1 VLLMMRYTS
10 RRLGALVFLAIAISI
25 IDFAII
31 RLIPGNPARNIL
43 GTSDAS
49 PALVARLDSQLGL
62 NRPVVTQY
70 WIWAGDV
77 LRGNFG
83 YSYSLKQSV
92 SSLLAQNIP
101 PTLELIVAGLA
112 LTVVFGLLI
121 GVAAA
126 LRRGRAIDTVLMAT
140 SVTFLSIPSFWLGLL
155 LIEFFAVRIHLFP
168 VVGGTGLTGLA
179 LPAITLGLGG
189 VGLTARFV
197 RSSVIEAAQLP
208 HVVIA
213 RAKGVPRTLVLMR
226 HVIRNSLL
234 PVINIIGLQFGSL
247 LSGVVIVEEV
257 FSRNGLGRLLVDSI
271 LAKDYPTVQ
280 AVVLLIAI
288 TYCVV
293 TLLVDLA
300 YRTLDPRTAAR

>member
-1 VLLMMRYTS
+1 MMRYTS
-10 RRLGALVFLAIAISI
+10 RRLGALVFLAISISI

-31 RLIPGNPARNIL
+31 RLVPGDPARNIL
-43 GTSDAS
+43 GTSDAT
-49 PALVARLDSQLGL
+49 PALIARLNSQLGL
-62 NRPVVTQY
+62 DRPVVTQY

-77 LRGNFG
+77 LRGDFG
-83 YSYSLKQSV
+83 YSYSQKQSV

-101 PTLELIVAGLA
+101 PTLELILAGLA
-112 LTVVFGLLI
+112 LTVIFGLLI

-126 LRRGRAIDTVLMAT
+126 LRRGRATDTVLMAA

-155 LIEFFAVRIHLFP
+155 LIELLAVRIHLFP
-168 VVGGTGLTGLA
+168 VVGGTGLDGLA
-179 LPAITLGLGG
+179 LPAITLALGG

-213 RAKGVPRTLVLMR
+213 RAKGVPQYLVLIR

-234 PVINIIGLQFGSL
+234 PVINIVALQFGSL
-247 LSGVVIVEEV
+247 LSGVVIIEEV

-293 TLLVDLA
+293 TLVVDLA
-300 YRTLDPRTAAR
+300 YRIIDPRTAAR

>member
-1 VLLMMRYTS
+1 MMRYAT
-10 RRLGALVFLAIAISI
+10 RRLGALVFLAIGVSI

-31 RLIPGNPARNIL
+31 RLVPGDPARNIL
-43 GTSDAS
+43 GTSDAT
-49 PALVARLDSQLGL
+49 PALIARLNSQLGL
-62 NRPVVTQY
+62 DRPVVTQY

-83 YSYSLKQSV
+83 YSYSQKQSV

-101 PTLELIVAGLA
+101 PTLELILAGLA

-126 LRRGRAIDTVLMAT
+126 LRRGRATDTVLMAA
-140 SVTFLSIPSFWLGLL
+140 SVTFLSVPSFWLGLL
-155 LIEFFAVRIHLFP
+155 MIELLAVRIHLFP
-168 VVGGTGLTGLA
+168 VVGGTGLDGLA
-179 LPAITLGLGG
+179 MPAITLGLGG

-208 HVVIA
+208 HVMIA
-213 RAKGVPRTLVLMR
+213 RAKGVPQYLVLIR

-234 PVINIIGLQFGSL
+234 PVINIVALQFGSL
-247 LSGVVIVEEV
+247 LSGVVIIEEV

-293 TLLVDLA
+293 TLVVDLL
-300 YRTLDPRTAAR
+300 YRILDPRTAAR

>member
-1 VLLMMRYTS
+1 MMRYAS
-10 RRLGALVFLAIAISI
+10 RRLGALVFLAIGISI

-31 RLIPGNPARNIL
+31 RLVPGDPARNIL
-43 GTSDAS
+43 GTSDAT
-49 PALVARLDSQLGL
+49 PALIARLNSQLGL
-62 NRPVVTQY
+62 DRPVVTQY

-83 YSYSLKQSV
+83 YSYSQKQSV

-101 PTLELIVAGLA
+101 PTLELILAGLA
-112 LTVVFGLLI
+112 LTVIFGLLI

-126 LRRGRAIDTVLMAT
+126 LQRGRATDTVLMAA
-140 SVTFLSIPSFWLGLL
+140 SVTFLSIPGFWLGLL
-155 LIEFFAVRIHLFP
+155 LIELLAVRIHLFP
-168 VVGGTGLTGLA
+168 VVGGTGLDGLA
-179 LPAITLGLGG
+179 LPAITLALGG

-213 RAKGVPRTLVLMR
+213 RAKGVPQYLVLIR

-234 PVINIIGLQFGSL
+234 PVINIVALQFGSL
-247 LSGVVIVEEV
+247 LSGVVIIEEV

-293 TLLVDLA
+293 TLVVDLA
-300 YRTLDPRTAAR
+300 YRIIDPRTAAR

>member
-1 VLLMMRYTS
+1 MMRYAS
-10 RRLGALVFLAIAISI
+10 RRLGALVFLAIGISI

-31 RLIPGNPARNIL
+31 RLVPGDPARNIL
-43 GTSDAS
+43 GTSDAT
-49 PALVARLDSQLGL
+49 PALIARLNSQLGL
-62 NRPVVTQY
+62 DRPVVTQY

-83 YSYSLKQSV
+83 YSYSQKQSV

-101 PTLELIVAGLA
+101 PTLELILAGLA
-112 LTVVFGLLI
+112 LTVIFGLLI

-126 LRRGRAIDTVLMAT
+126 LQRGRATDTVLMAA

-155 LIEFFAVRIHLFP
+155 LIELLAVRIHLFP
-168 VVGGTGLTGLA
+168 VVGGTGLDGLA
-179 LPAITLGLGG
+179 LPAITLALGG

-213 RAKGVPRTLVLMR
+213 RAKGVPQYLVLIR

-234 PVINIIGLQFGSL
+234 PVINIVALQFGSL
-247 LSGVVIVEEV
+247 LSGVVIIEEV

-293 TLLVDLA
+293 TLVVDLT
-300 YRTLDPRTAAR
+300 YRIIDPRTAAR

>member
-1 VLLMMRYTS
+1 MMRYAS
-10 RRLGALVFLAIAISI
+10 RRLGALVFLAIGISI

-31 RLIPGNPARNIL
+31 RLVPGDPARNIL
-43 GTSDAS
+43 GTSDAT
-49 PALVARLDSQLGL
+49 PALIARLNSQLGL
-62 NRPVVTQY
+62 DRPVVTQY

-77 LRGNFG
+77 LRGDFG
-83 YSYSLKQSV
+83 YSYSQKQSV

-101 PTLELIVAGLA
+101 PTLELILAGLA
-112 LTVVFGLLI
+112 LTVIFGLLI

-126 LRRGRAIDTVLMAT
+126 LRRGRATDTVLMAA

-155 LIEFFAVRIHLFP
+155 LIELLAVRIHLFP
-168 VVGGTGLTGLA
+168 VVGGTGLDGLA
-179 LPAITLGLGG
+179 LPAITLALGG

-213 RAKGVPRTLVLMR
+213 RAKGVPQCLVLIR

-234 PVINIIGLQFGSL
+234 PVINIVALQFGSL
-247 LSGVVIVEEV
+247 LSGVVIIEEV

-293 TLLVDLA
+293 TLVVDLA
-300 YRTLDPRTAAR
+300 YRIIDPRTAAR

>member
-1 VLLMMRYTS
+1 MTRYAT
-10 RRLGALVFLAIAISI
+10 RRLGALVFLAIGISI
-25 IDFAII
+25 IDFGIL
-31 RLIPGNPARNIL
+31 RLIPGDPARAIL
-43 GTSDAS
+43 GTSGGNA
-49 PALVARLDSQLGL
+49 ALVARLDSQLGL
-62 NRPVVTQY
+62 NRPLTSQY
-70 WIWAGDV
+70 VIWLGDIV
-77 LRGNFG
+77 RGNFG
-83 YSYSLKQSV
+83 YSYSQKQSV

-126 LRRGRAIDTVLMAT
+126 LRRGHVTDTVLMAG

-155 LIEFFAVRIHLFP
+155 LIEILAVRVHVFP
-168 VVGGTGLTGLA
+168 VVGGTGLDGLA
-179 LPAITLGLGG
+179 MPAITLALGG

-197 RSSVIEAAQLP
+197 RSSVIEAAQQP
-208 HVVIA
+208 HVLIA
-213 RAKGVPRTLVLMR
+213 RAKGVSRTMVLAR
-226 HVIRNSLL
+226 HVIRNSML
-234 PVINIIGLQFGSL
+234 PVLNILAIQFGSL

-280 AVVLLIAI
+280 ACVLLIAI

-300 YRTLDPRTAAR
+300 YRVVDPRTATR

>member
-126 LRRGRAIDTVLMAT
+126 LQRGRAIDTVLMAT

>member
-1 VLLMMRYTS
+1 MMRYTS
-10 RRLGALVFLAIAISI
+10 RRLGALVFLAIGISI

-31 RLIPGNPARNIL
+31 RLVPGDPARNIL
-43 GTSDAS
+43 GTSDAT
-49 PALVARLDSQLGL
+49 PALIARLNSQLGL
-62 NRPVVTQY
+62 DRPVVTQY

-83 YSYSLKQSV
+83 YSYSQKQSV

-101 PTLELIVAGLA
+101 PTLELILAGLA
-112 LTVVFGLLI
+112 LTVIFGLLI
-121 GVAAA
+121 GVVAA
-126 LRRGRAIDTVLMAT
+126 LQRGRATDTVLMAA

-155 LIEFFAVRIHLFP
+155 LIELLAVRIHAFP
-168 VVGGTGLTGLA
+168 VVGGTGLDGLA

-213 RAKGVPRTLVLMR
+213 RAKGVPQYLVLIR

-234 PVINIIGLQFGSL
+234 PVINIVALQFGSL
-247 LSGVVIVEEV
+247 LSGVVIIEEV

-293 TLLVDLA
+293 TLVVDLA
-300 YRTLDPRTAAR
+300 YRIIDPRTAAR

>member
-1 VLLMMRYTS
+1 MMRYAS
-10 RRLGALVFLAIAISI
+10 RRLGALVFLAIGISI

-31 RLIPGNPARNIL
+31 RLVPGDPARNIL
-43 GTSDAS
+43 GTSDAT
-49 PALVARLDSQLGL
+49 PALIARLNSQLGL
-62 NRPVVTQY
+62 DRPVVTQY

-83 YSYSLKQSV
+83 YSYSQKQSV

-101 PTLELIVAGLA
+101 PTLELILAGLA
-112 LTVVFGLLI
+112 LTVIFGLLI

-126 LRRGRAIDTVLMAT
+126 LRRGRATDTVLMAA

-155 LIEFFAVRIHLFP
+155 LIELLAVRIHLFP
-168 VVGGTGLTGLA
+168 VVGGTGLDGLA
-179 LPAITLGLGG
+179 LPAITLALGG

-213 RAKGVPRTLVLMR
+213 RAKGLPQYLVLIR

-234 PVINIIGLQFGSL
+234 PVINIVALQFGSL
-247 LSGVVIVEEV
+247 LSGVVIIEEV

-293 TLLVDLA
+293 TLVVDLA
-300 YRTLDPRTAAR
+300 YRIIDPRTAAR

>member
-1 VLLMMRYTS
+1 MMRYTS
-10 RRLGALVFLAIAISI
+10 RRLGALVFLAIGISI

-31 RLIPGNPARNIL
+31 RLVPGDPARNIL
-43 GTSDAS
+43 GTSDAT
-49 PALVARLDSQLGL
+49 PALIARLNSQLGL
-62 NRPVVTQY
+62 DRPVVTQY

-83 YSYSLKQSV
+83 YSYSQKQSV

-101 PTLELIVAGLA
+101 PTLELILAGLA
-112 LTVVFGLLI
+112 LTVIFGLLI

-126 LRRGRAIDTVLMAT
+126 LQRGRATDTVLMAA

-155 LIEFFAVRIHLFP
+155 LIELLAVRIHAFP
-168 VVGGTGLTGLA
+168 VVGGTGLDGLA

-213 RAKGVPRTLVLMR
+213 RAKGVPQYLVLIR

-234 PVINIIGLQFGSL
+234 PVINIVALQFGSL
-247 LSGVVIVEEV
+247 LSGVVIIEEV

-293 TLLVDLA
+293 TLVVDLA
-300 YRTLDPRTAAR
+300 YRIIDPRTAAR

>member
-1 VLLMMRYTS
+1 MMRYTA

-49 PALVARLDSQLGL
+49 PALVARLDNQLGL

-101 PTLELIVAGLA
+101 PTLELVVAGLA
-112 LTVVFGLLI
+112 LTVVLGLLI

-126 LRRGRAIDTVLMAT
+126 LRRGRATDTVLMAT

-155 LIEFFAVRIHLFP
+155 LIELLAVRVHLFP

-213 RAKGVPRTLVLMR
+213 RAKGLPRTLVLTR

-234 PVINIIGLQFGSL
+234 PVINILGLQFGSL

-288 TYCVV
+288 TYCIV

-300 YRTLDPRTAAR
+300 YQVLDPRTAAR

>member
-1 VLLMMRYTS
+1 MMRYAA
-10 RRLGALVFLAIAISI
+10 RRLGALVFLAIGVSI

-31 RLIPGNPARNIL
+31 RLVPGDPARNIL
-43 GTSDAS
+43 GTSDAT
-49 PALVARLDSQLGL
+49 PALIARLNSQLGL
-62 NRPVVTQY
+62 DRPVITQY

-83 YSYSLKQSV
+83 YSYSQKQSV

-101 PTLELIVAGLA
+101 PTLELILAGLA

-126 LRRGRAIDTVLMAT
+126 LQRGRATDTALMAA
-140 SVTFLSIPSFWLGLL
+140 SVTFLSVPSFWLGLL
-155 LIEFFAVRIHLFP
+155 LIELLAVRVHLFP
-168 VVGGTGLTGLA
+168 VVGGTGLEGLA

-208 HVVIA
+208 HVMIA
-213 RAKGVPRTLVLMR
+213 RAKGVPQYLVLIR

-234 PVINIIGLQFGSL
+234 PVINIVALQFGSL
-247 LSGVVIVEEV
+247 LSGVVIIEEV

-293 TLLVDLA
+293 TLIVDLL
-300 YRTLDPRTAAR
+300 YRILDPRTAAR

>member
-1 VLLMMRYTS
+1 MMRYAA

-43 GTSDAS
+43 GTSNAS

-101 PTLELIVAGLA
+101 PTLELVVAGLA
-112 LTVVFGLLI
+112 LTVVLGLLI

-126 LRRGRAIDTVLMAT
+126 LRRGRATDTVLMAT
-140 SVTFLSIPSFWLGLL
+140 SVTFLSVPSFWLGLL
-155 LIEFFAVRIHLFP
+155 LIELLAVRVHLFP

-213 RAKGVPRTLVLMR
+213 RAKGLPQTLVLTR

-234 PVINIIGLQFGSL
+234 PVINILGLQFGSL

-300 YRTLDPRTAAR
+300 YQVLDPRTAAR

>member
-1 VLLMMRYTS
+1 MMRYTA

-49 PALVARLDSQLGL
+49 PALVARLDNQLGL

-101 PTLELIVAGLA
+101 PTLELVVAGLA
-112 LTVVFGLLI
+112 LTVVLGLLI

-126 LRRGRAIDTVLMAT
+126 LRRGRATDTVLMAT

-155 LIEFFAVRIHLFP
+155 LIELLAVRVHLFP

-213 RAKGVPRTLVLMR
+213 RAKGLPQTLVLTR

-234 PVINIIGLQFGSL
+234 PVINILGLQFGSL

-288 TYCVV
+288 TYCIV

-300 YRTLDPRTAAR
+300 YQVLDPRTAAR

>member
-1 VLLMMRYTS
+1 MMRYTA

-25 IDFAII
+25 VDFAII

-49 PALVARLDSQLGL
+49 PALVARLDNQLGL

-101 PTLELIVAGLA
+101 PTLELVVAGLA
-112 LTVVFGLLI
+112 LTVVLGLLI

-126 LRRGRAIDTVLMAT
+126 LRRGRATDTVLMAT

-155 LIEFFAVRIHLFP
+155 LIELLAVRVHLFP

-213 RAKGVPRTLVLMR
+213 RAKGLPRTLVLTR

-234 PVINIIGLQFGSL
+234 PVINILGLQFGSL

-288 TYCVV
+288 TYCIV

-300 YRTLDPRTAAR
+300 YQVLDPRTAAR

>member
-1 VLLMMRYTS
+1 MMRYAS
-10 RRLGALVFLAIAISI
+10 RRLGALVFLAIGISI

-31 RLIPGNPARNIL
+31 RLVPGDPARNIL
-43 GTSDAS
+43 GTSDAT
-49 PALVARLDSQLGL
+49 PALIARLNSQLGL
-62 NRPVVTQY
+62 DRPVVTQY

-83 YSYSLKQSV
+83 YSYSQKQSV

-101 PTLELIVAGLA
+101 PTLELILAGLA
-112 LTVVFGLLI
+112 LTVIFGLLI

-126 LRRGRAIDTVLMAT
+126 LRRGRATDTVLMAA
-140 SVTFLSIPSFWLGLL
+140 SVTFLSIPGFWLGLL
-155 LIEFFAVRIHLFP
+155 LIELLAVRIHLFP
-168 VVGGTGLTGLA
+168 VVGGTGLDGLA
-179 LPAITLGLGG
+179 LPAITLALGG

-213 RAKGVPRTLVLMR
+213 RAKGLPQYLVLIR

-234 PVINIIGLQFGSL
+234 PVINIVALQFGSL
-247 LSGVVIVEEV
+247 LSGVVIIEEV

-293 TLLVDLA
+293 TLVVDLA
-300 YRTLDPRTAAR
+300 YRIIDPRTAAR

>member
-1 VLLMMRYTS
+1 MMRYAS
-10 RRLGALVFLAIAISI
+10 RRLGALVFLAIGISI

-31 RLIPGNPARNIL
+31 RLVPGDPARNIL
-43 GTSDAS
+43 GTSDAT
-49 PALVARLDSQLGL
+49 PALIARLNSQLGL
-62 NRPVVTQY
+62 DRPVVTQY

-77 LRGNFG
+77 LRGDFG
-83 YSYSLKQSV
+83 YSYSQKQSV

-101 PTLELIVAGLA
+101 PTLELILAGLA
-112 LTVVFGLLI
+112 LTVIFGLLI

-126 LRRGRAIDTVLMAT
+126 LRRGRATDTVLMAA

-155 LIEFFAVRIHLFP
+155 LIELLAVRIHLFP
-168 VVGGTGLTGLA
+168 VVGGTGLDGLA
-179 LPAITLGLGG
+179 LPAITLALGG

-213 RAKGVPRTLVLMR
+213 RAKGVPQYLVLIR

-234 PVINIIGLQFGSL
+234 PVINIVALQFGSL
-247 LSGVVIVEEV
+247 LSGVVIIEEV

-293 TLLVDLA
+293 TLVVDLT
-300 YRTLDPRTAAR
+300 YRIIDPRTAAR

>member
-1 VLLMMRYTS
+1 MMRYAS
-10 RRLGALVFLAIAISI
+10 RRLGALVFLAIGISI

-31 RLIPGNPARNIL
+31 RLVPGDPARNIL
-43 GTSDAS
+43 GTSDAT
-49 PALVARLDSQLGL
+49 PALIARLNSQLGL
-62 NRPVVTQY
+62 DRPVVTQY

-83 YSYSLKQSV
+83 YSYSQKQSV

-101 PTLELIVAGLA
+101 PTLELILAGLA
-112 LTVVFGLLI
+112 LTVIFGLLI

-126 LRRGRAIDTVLMAT
+126 LRRGRATDTALMAA

-155 LIEFFAVRIHLFP
+155 LIELLAVRIHLFP
-168 VVGGTGLTGLA
+168 VVGGTGLDGLA
-179 LPAITLGLGG
+179 LPAITLALGG

-213 RAKGVPRTLVLMR
+213 RAKGVPQYLVLIR

-234 PVINIIGLQFGSL
+234 PVINIVALQFGSL
-247 LSGVVIVEEV
+247 LSGVVIIEEV

-293 TLLVDLA
+293 TLVVDLA
-300 YRTLDPRTAAR
+300 YRIIDPRTAAR

>member
-1 VLLMMRYTS
+1 MMRYAS
-10 RRLGALVFLAIAISI
+10 RRLGALVFLAIGISI

-31 RLIPGNPARNIL
+31 RLVPGDPARNIL
-43 GTSDAS
+43 GTSDAT
-49 PALVARLDSQLGL
+49 PALIARLNSQLGL
-62 NRPVVTQY
+62 DRPVVTQY

-77 LRGNFG
+77 LRGDFG
-83 YSYSLKQSV
+83 YSYSQKQSV

-101 PTLELIVAGLA
+101 PTLELILAGLA
-112 LTVVFGLLI
+112 LTVIFGLLI

-126 LRRGRAIDTVLMAT
+126 LRRGRATDTALMAA

-155 LIEFFAVRIHLFP
+155 LIELLAVRIHLFP
-168 VVGGTGLTGLA
+168 VVGGTGLDGLA
-179 LPAITLGLGG
+179 LPAITLALGG

-213 RAKGVPRTLVLMR
+213 RAKGVPQYLVLTR

-234 PVINIIGLQFGSL
+234 PVINIVALQFGSL
-247 LSGVVIVEEV
+247 LSGVVIIEEV

-293 TLLVDLA
+293 TLVVDLA
-300 YRTLDPRTAAR
+300 YRIIDPRTAAR

>member
-1 VLLMMRYTS
+1 MMRYAS
-10 RRLGALVFLAIAISI
+10 RRLGALVFLAIGISI

-31 RLIPGNPARNIL
+31 RLVPGDPARNIL
-43 GTSDAS
+43 GTSDAT
-49 PALVARLDSQLGL
+49 PALIARLNSQLGL
-62 NRPVVTQY
+62 DRPVVTQY

-83 YSYSLKQSV
+83 YSYSQKQSV

-101 PTLELIVAGLA
+101 PTLELILAGLA
-112 LTVVFGLLI
+112 LTVIFGLLI

-126 LRRGRAIDTVLMAT
+126 LRRGRATDTVLMAA

-155 LIEFFAVRIHLFP
+155 LIELLAVRIHLFP
-168 VVGGTGLTGLA
+168 VVGGTGLDGLA
-179 LPAITLGLGG
+179 LPAITLALGG

-213 RAKGVPRTLVLMR
+213 RAKGVPQYLVLTR

-234 PVINIIGLQFGSL
+234 PVINIVALQFGSL
-247 LSGVVIVEEV
+247 LSGVVIIEEV

-293 TLLVDLA
+293 TLVVDLA
-300 YRTLDPRTAAR
+300 YRIIDPRTAAR

>member
-1 VLLMMRYTS
+1 MMRYTS
-10 RRLGALVFLAIAISI
+10 RRLGALVFLAIGISI

-31 RLIPGNPARNIL
+31 RLVPGDPARNIL
-43 GTSDAS
+43 GTSDAT
-49 PALVARLDSQLGL
+49 PALIARLNSQLGL
-62 NRPVVTQY
+62 DRPVVTQY

-83 YSYSLKQSV
+83 YSYSQKQSV

-101 PTLELIVAGLA
+101 PTLELILAGLA
-112 LTVVFGLLI
+112 LTVIFGLLI
-121 GVAAA
+121 GVVAA
-126 LRRGRAIDTVLMAT
+126 LQRGRATDTVLMAA

-155 LIEFFAVRIHLFP
+155 LIELLAVRIHLFP
-168 VVGGTGLTGLA
+168 VVGGTGLDGLA
-179 LPAITLGLGG
+179 LPAITLALGG
-189 VGLTARFV
+189 IGLTARFV

-213 RAKGVPRTLVLMR
+213 RAKGVPQYLVLMR

-234 PVINIIGLQFGSL
+234 PVINIVALQFGSL
-247 LSGVVIVEEV
+247 LSGVVIIEEV

-293 TLLVDLA
+293 TLVVDLA
-300 YRTLDPRTAAR
+300 YRIIDPRTAAR

>member
-1 VLLMMRYTS
+1 MMRYAS
-10 RRLGALVFLAIAISI
+10 RRLGALVFLAIGISI

-31 RLIPGNPARNIL
+31 RLVPGDPARNIL
-43 GTSDAS
+43 GTSDAT
-49 PALVARLDSQLGL
+49 PALIARLNSQLGL
-62 NRPVVTQY
+62 DRPVVTQY

-77 LRGNFG
+77 LRGDFG
-83 YSYSLKQSV
+83 YSYSQKQSV

-101 PTLELIVAGLA
+101 PTLELILAGLA
-112 LTVVFGLLI
+112 LTVIFGLLI

-126 LRRGRAIDTVLMAT
+126 LRRGRATDTVLMAA

-155 LIEFFAVRIHLFP
+155 LIELLAVRIHLFP
-168 VVGGTGLTGLA
+168 VVGGTGLDGLA
-179 LPAITLGLGG
+179 LPAITLALGG

-213 RAKGVPRTLVLMR
+213 RAKGVPQYLVLIR

-234 PVINIIGLQFGSL
+234 PVINIVALQFGSL
-247 LSGVVIVEEV
+247 LSGVVIIEEV

-293 TLLVDLA
+293 TLVVDLA
-300 YRTLDPRTAAR
+300 YRIIDPRTAAR

>member
-1 VLLMMRYTS
+1 MMRYTS
-10 RRLGALVFLAIAISI
+10 RRLGALVFLAIGISI

-31 RLIPGNPARNIL
+31 RLVPGDPARNIL
-43 GTSDAS
+43 GTSDAT
-49 PALVARLDSQLGL
+49 PALIARLNSQLGL
-62 NRPVVTQY
+62 DRPVVTQY

-83 YSYSLKQSV
+83 YSYSQKQSV

-101 PTLELIVAGLA
+101 PTLELILAGLA
-112 LTVVFGLLI
+112 LTVIFGLLI

-126 LRRGRAIDTVLMAT
+126 LRRGRATDTVLMAA

-155 LIEFFAVRIHLFP
+155 LIELLAVRIHLFP
-168 VVGGTGLTGLA
+168 VVGGTGLDGLA
-179 LPAITLGLGG
+179 LPAITLALGG

-213 RAKGVPRTLVLMR
+213 RAKGVPQYLVLTR

-234 PVINIIGLQFGSL
+234 PVINIVALQFGSL
-247 LSGVVIVEEV
+247 LSGVVIIEEV

-293 TLLVDLA
+293 TLVVDLA
-300 YRTLDPRTAAR
+300 YRIIDPRTAAR

>member
-1 VLLMMRYTS
+1 MMRYTS
-10 RRLGALVFLAIAISI
+10 RRLGALVFLAISISI

-31 RLIPGNPARNIL
+31 RLVPGDPARNIL
-43 GTSDAS
+43 GTSDAT
-49 PALVARLDSQLGL
+49 PALIARLNSQLGL
-62 NRPVVTQY
+62 DRPVVTQY

-83 YSYSLKQSV
+83 YSYSQKQSV

-101 PTLELIVAGLA
+101 PTLELILAGLA
-112 LTVVFGLLI
+112 LTVIFGLLI

-126 LRRGRAIDTVLMAT
+126 LRRGRATDTALMAA

-155 LIEFFAVRIHLFP
+155 LIELLAVRIHLFP
-168 VVGGTGLTGLA
+168 VVGGTGLDGLA
-179 LPAITLGLGG
+179 LPAITLALGG

-213 RAKGVPRTLVLMR
+213 RAKGVPQYLVLIR

-234 PVINIIGLQFGSL
+234 PVINIVALQFGSL
-247 LSGVVIVEEV
+247 LSGVVIIEEV

-293 TLLVDLA
+293 TLVVDLA
-300 YRTLDPRTAAR
+300 YRIIDPRTAAR

>member
-1 VLLMMRYTS
+1 VLLMLRYTS
-10 RRLGALVFLAIAISI
+10 RRLGALVFLAFAISI

-112 LTVVFGLLI
+112 LTVVLGLLI

-126 LRRGRAIDTVLMAT
+126 LRRGSAIDTVLMAI

-155 LIEFFAVRIHLFP
+155 LIEFLAVRIHLFP

-213 RAKGVPRTLVLMR
+213 RAKGVPQRLVLFR

-234 PVINIIGLQFGSL
+234 PVINIVGLQFGAL

-300 YRTLDPRTAAR
+300 YRILDPRTAAR

>member
-1 VLLMMRYTS
+1 MMRYTS
-10 RRLGALVFLAIAISI
+10 RRLGALVFLAISISI

-31 RLIPGNPARNIL
+31 RLVPGDPARNIL
-43 GTSDAS
+43 GTSDAT
-49 PALVARLDSQLGL
+49 PALIARLNSQLGL
-62 NRPVVTQY
+62 DRPVVTQY

-83 YSYSLKQSV
+83 YSYSQKQSV

-101 PTLELIVAGLA
+101 PTLELILAGLA
-112 LTVVFGLLI
+112 LTVIFGLLI

-126 LRRGRAIDTVLMAT
+126 LRRGRATDTALMAA

-155 LIEFFAVRIHLFP
+155 LIELLAVRIHLFP
-168 VVGGTGLTGLA
+168 VVGGTGLDGLA
-179 LPAITLGLGG
+179 LPAITLALGG

-213 RAKGVPRTLVLMR
+213 RAKGLPQYLVLIR

-234 PVINIIGLQFGSL
+234 PVINIVALQFGSL
-247 LSGVVIVEEV
+247 LSGVVIIEEV

-293 TLLVDLA
+293 TLVVDLA
-300 YRTLDPRTAAR
+300 YRIIDPRTAAR

>member
-1 VLLMMRYTS
+1 MMRYAA

-101 PTLELIVAGLA
+101 PTLELVVAGLA
-112 LTVVFGLLI
+112 LTVVLGLLI

-126 LRRGRAIDTVLMAT
+126 LRRGRATDTVLMAT

-155 LIEFFAVRIHLFP
+155 LIELLAVRVHLFP

-213 RAKGVPRTLVLMR
+213 RAKGLPQTLVLTR

-234 PVINIIGLQFGSL
+234 PVINILGLQFGSL

-300 YRTLDPRTAAR
+300 YQVLDPRTAAR